1 LPGRDERWGGMGG
14 HVGAPHMN
22 GAELLV
28 RCLERE
34 GVRYVFGVPGE
45 ETLDVNDALA
55 RSAVQFVP
63 VRHEQAAAFMAD
75 VWGRLTGRAGVC
87 LATLGPGAAN
97 LATGVAD
104 ANLDRAPVVA
114 ITGQLARDLLH
125 KESHQYVDIVDMFRP
140 FTKWNARIET
150 GAVVAEVIRKAF
162 KRAQE
167 EKPGACHLELP
178 EDVAHGEAEG
188 EPLAPTHA
196 RRPSPDRPSLARAAD
211 VINRAGRPLILAGN
225 GVIRGHASLELTALA
240 ERARIPVLTTFMAKG
255 AVPAE
260 HPLARGTVGLAGDDP
275 ILAELS
281 RADVVVA
288 VGYDP
293 VEYGPAR
300 WNPSGRLQ
308 IVHVDF
314 TAAEVDARYQPAV
327 EVVADVREALELLA
341 PLVAVRPERVAP
353 VRPPDDP
360 RRRDDAFPL
369 LPQRI
374 IADLEAVLSP
384 RDLVISDVGAHK
396 LWVAKRLA
404 ARGPNTVIISNGFAA
419 MGIGLPGAIAARLA
433 RPEGRVVT
441 VTGDGALLMN
451 VQELETA
458 TRLGVAFVVL
468 IFRDDGYGVIRW
480 KQQRQ
485 FGRTAGV
492 EFGNPDFVALARAF
506 GCEGVRIGAAK
517 ELRPALETALE
528 ARVPVLIDCPVD
540 YRENDRLTDP

>member
-1 LPGRDERWGGMGG
+1 MT
-14 HVGAPHMN
+14 

-55 RSAVQFVP
+55 RSSITFVP

-75 VWGRLTGRAGVC
+75 VWGRLTGEAGVC
-87 LATLGPGAAN
+87 LATLGPGATN
-97 LATGVAD
+97 LATGLAD
-104 ANLDRAPVVA
+104 ANLDRAPAVA

-125 KESHQYVDIVDMFRP
+125 KESHQYVDIVDVFRP
-140 FTKWNARIET
+140 FTKWNARVET
-150 GAVVAEVIRKAF
+150 GAVVAEAVRKAF

-188 EPLAPTHA
+188 EPLAADRP

-211 VINRAGRPLILAGN
+211 VINQATRPLILAGN
-225 GVIRGHASLELTALA
+225 GVIRGHASAELTALA
-240 ERARIPVLTTFMAKG
+240 ERARIPVVTTFMAKG
-255 AVPAE
+255 AIPAD
-260 HPLARGTVGLAGDDP
+260 HPLARSTVGLASDDP
-275 ILAELS
+275 NRVGFTS
-281 RADVVVA
+281 ADVVIA

-293 VEYGPAR
+293 VEYGPAQ
-300 WNPSGRLQ
+300 WNPSGRLR

-341 PLVAVRPERVAP
+341 PLVAVRPERVVP
-353 VRPPDDP
+353 PRQPDDP
-360 RRRDDAFPL
+360 RRLDDSFPL

-374 IADLEAVLSP
+374 IADLEAVLRP
-384 RDLVISDVGAHK
+384 DDLVISDVGAHK
-396 LWVAKRLA
+396 LWVAKRFH
-404 ARGPNTVIISNGFAA
+404 ARVPNTVIISNGFAA
-419 MGIGLPGAIAARLA
+419 MGIGLPGAIAAKLA
-433 RPEGRVVT
+433 RPERRVVT
-441 VTGDGALLMN
+441 VTGDGAVMMN
-451 VQELETA
+451 IQELETA
-458 TRLGVAFVVL
+458 VRLGVAFVVL

-506 GCEGVRIGAAK
+506 GCEGVKIVAAK
-517 ELRPALETALE
+517 ELRPALERALTS
-528 ARVPVLIDCPVD
+528 RVPVVIDCPVD
-540 YRENDRLTDP
+540 YRENDRLADY

>member
-1 LPGRDERWGGMGG
+1 MT
-14 HVGAPHMN
+14 

-55 RSAVQFVP
+55 RSSVQFIP
-63 VRHEQAAAFMAD
+63 VRHEQGAAFMAD
-75 VWGRLTGRAGVC
+75 VWGRLTGHAGVC
-87 LATLGPGAAN
+87 LATLGPGATN
-97 LATGVAD
+97 LATGLAD

-125 KESHQYVDIVDMFRP
+125 KESHQFVDIVDVFKP

-150 GAVVAEVIRKAF
+150 GAVVTEAVRKAF

-178 EDVAHGEAEG
+178 EDVAQGPAEG
-188 EPLAPTHA
+188 EPLVADRP

-211 VINRAGRPLILAGN
+211 VINRADHPFILAGN
-225 GVIRGHASLELTALA
+225 GVIRGLASRELTALA
-240 ERARIPVLTTFMAKG
+240 ERAQIPVVTTFMAKG
-255 AVPAE
+255 AIAAD
-260 HPLARGTVGLAGDDP
+260 HPLARATVGLASDHAARLGFG
-275 ILAELS
+275 S
-281 RADVVVA
+281 ADVVIA

-293 VEYGPAR
+293 VEYSAAR
-300 WNPSGRLQ
+300 WNPAGQLR
-308 IVHVDF
+308 IVHIDF

-341 PLVAVRPERVAP
+341 PLVAVQPERVAP
-353 VRPPDDP
+353 GRLPDDP
-360 RRRDDAFPL
+360 RRQADEFPL

-374 IADLEAVLSP
+374 IGDLETVLAP
-384 RDLVISDVGAHK
+384 DDLVISDVGAHK
-396 LWVAKRLA
+396 LWVAKRFR
-404 ARGPNTVIISNGFAA
+404 ARRPNTVIISNGFAA
-419 MGIGLPGAIAARLA
+419 MGIGLPGAIAAKLA
-433 RPEGRVVT
+433 RPERRVVV
-441 VTGDGALLMN
+441 VTGDGGFLMN

-458 TRLGVAFVVL
+458 TRLGLAFAVL

-480 KQQRQ
+480 KQERQ

-492 EFGNPDFVALARAF
+492 DFGNPDFVALAGAF
-506 GCEGVRIGAAK
+506 GCAGVRIGAAK
-517 ELRPALETALE
+517 ELRPALEAALR
-528 ARVPVLIDCPVD
+528 APAPVLIDCPVD
-540 YRENDRLTDP
+540 YRENDRLAE

>member
-1 LPGRDERWGGMGG
+1 MT
-14 HVGAPHMN
+14 

-28 RCLERE
+28 HCLERE
-34 GVRYVFGVPGE
+34 GVRYVFGVAGE
-45 ETLDVNDALA
+45 VTLDVNDALA
-55 RSAVQFVP
+55 RSSVRFVP

-75 VWGRLTGRAGVC
+75 VWGRLTGEAGVC
-87 LATLGPGAAN
+87 LATLGPGATN

-125 KESHQYVDIVDMFRP
+125 KESHQYVDIVDVFRP

-150 GAVVAEVIRKAF
+150 GAVVAEAVRKAF
-162 KRAQE
+162 KRALE
-167 EKPGACHLELP
+167 EKPGSCHLELP
-178 EDVAHGEAEG
+178 EDVAHGDAEG
-188 EPLAPTHA
+188 EPLASVKP

-211 VINRAGRPLILAGN
+211 VINRAARPMILAGN
-225 GVIRGHASLELTALA
+225 GVVRGHASMELTTLA
-240 ERARIPVLTTFMAKG
+240 ERARIPVVTTFMAKG
-255 AVPAE
+255 AIPAD
-260 HPLARGTVGLAGDDP
+260 HALAGPTVGLASDDP
-275 ILAELS
+275 GRLGFTS
-281 RADVVVA
+281 ADVVIA
-288 VGYDP
+288 IGYDP
-293 VEYGPAR
+293 VEWGPAR

-341 PLVAVRPERVAP
+341 PLVAVRPERTAP
-353 VRPPDDP
+353 PRPPADP
-360 RRRDDAFPL
+360 RRVDDAFPM

-374 IADLEAVLSP
+374 IGDLESVLGP
-384 RDLVISDVGAHK
+384 DDLVISDVGAHK
-396 LWVAKRLA
+396 LWVAKRFA
-404 ARGPNTVIISNGFAA
+404 ARRPNTVIVSNGFAA

-433 RPEGRVVT
+433 RPERRVVT
-441 VTGDGALLMN
+441 VTGDGAVLMN
-451 VQELETA
+451 IQELETA
-458 TRLGVAFVVL
+458 VRLGVAFVVL

-485 FGRTAGV
+485 FGRVAGV
-492 EFGNPDFVALARAF
+492 DFGNPDFVALARAF

-517 ELRPALETALE
+517 ELRPALAEAVT

-540 YRENDRLTDP
+540 YRENDRLAE

>member
-1 LPGRDERWGGMGG
+1 MTARGST
-14 HVGAPHMN
+14 

-45 ETLDVNDALA
+45 ETLEINDALA
-55 RSAVQFVP
+55 RSSVQFVP

-87 LATLGPGAAN
+87 LATLGPGATN

-125 KESHQYVDIVDMFRP
+125 KESHQYVDIVDVFRP

-150 GAVVAEVIRKAF
+150 GAVVAEAVRKAF

-167 EKPGACHLELP
+167 EKPGSCHLELP
-178 EDVAHGEAEG
+178 EDVAADAAEG
-188 EPLAPTHA
+188 EPLVPVQP
-196 RRPSPDRPSLARAAD
+196 RRPSPDRPSLASAAD
-211 VINRAGRPLILAGN
+211 VINRAAAPLILAGN
-225 GVIRGHASLELTALA
+225 GVIRGHASPELTALA
-240 ERARIPVLTTFMAKG
+240 ERARIPVVTTFMAKG
-255 AVPAE
+255 AIPSA
-260 HPLARGTVGLAGDDP
+260 HPLARATVGLASDDP
-275 ILAELS
+275 DRTGFS
-281 RADVVVA
+281 SADVVIT

-293 VEYGPAR
+293 VEWAPVR
-300 WNPSGRLQ
+300 WNPDGRLR

-314 TAAEVDARYQPAV
+314 TAAEVDTRYQPVV

-341 PLVAVRPERVAP
+341 PLVAVRPERRLPA
-353 VRPPDDP
+353 RPPEDP
-360 RRRDDAFPL
+360 HRLDDAFPL

-374 IADLEAVLSP
+374 IADLEGVLGDD
-384 RDLVISDVGAHK
+384 DLVISDVGAHK

-419 MGIGLPGAIAARLA
+419 MGIALPGAIAATLA
-433 RPEGRVVT
+433 QPGRRVVA
-441 VTGDGALLMN
+441 VAGDGALLMN
-451 VQELETA
+451 LQELETA
-458 TRLGVAFVVL
+458 VRLGLAFVVL

-506 GCEGVRIGAAK
+506 GCEGVRVTAAK
-517 ELRPALETALE
+517 ELRPALAKALT

-540 YRENDRLTDP
+540 YRENDRLNDS

>member
-1 LPGRDERWGGMGG
+1 MT
-14 HVGAPHMN
+14 

-55 RSAVQFVP
+55 RSSVQFVP

-75 VWGRLTGRAGVC
+75 VWGRLTGHAGVC
-87 LATLGPGAAN
+87 LATLGPGATN
-97 LATGVAD
+97 LATGLAD

-125 KESHQYVDIVDMFRP
+125 KESHQYVDIVDVFRP

-150 GAVVAEVIRKAF
+150 GAVVAEAVRKAF

-178 EDVAHGEAEG
+178 EDVAQGEAEG
-188 EPLAPTHA
+188 EPLAPVHA

-211 VINRAGRPLILAGN
+211 VINGAASPLILAGN
-225 GVIRGHASLELTALA
+225 GVIRGHASRELAILA
-240 ERARIPVLTTFMAKG
+240 ERARIPIVTTFMAKG
-255 AVPAE
+255 AVPSD
-260 HPLARGTVGLAGDDP
+260 HPLVRATVGLASDDP
-275 ILAELS
+275 DRIGFAS
-281 RADVVVA
+281 ADVVIT

-293 VEYGPAR
+293 VEWGPSR
-300 WNPSGRLQ
+300 WNPSGRRQ
-308 IVHVDF
+308 IVHIDF
-314 TAAEVDARYQPAV
+314 TAAEVDARYQPVV

-341 PLVAVRPERVAP
+341 PLVAVRPERPMP

-360 RRRDDAFPL
+360 HRGDDAYPL

-374 IADLEAVLSP
+374 IGDLETVLGGD
-384 RDLVISDVGAHK
+384 DLVISDVGAHK
-396 LWVAKRLA
+396 LWVAKRLS

-419 MGIGLPGAIAARLA
+419 MGIALPGAIAAKLA
-433 RPEGRVVT
+433 RPERRVVT
-441 VTGDGALLMN
+441 VVGDGAVMMN
-451 VQELETA
+451 IQELETA
-458 TRLGVAFVVL
+458 VRLGLAFVVL

-480 KQQRQ
+480 KQMRQ

-492 EFGNPDFVALARAF
+492 GFGNPDFVALARAF
-506 GCEGVRIGAAK
+506 GCEGVRITAAK
-517 ELRPALETALE
+517 ELRPALARALD

-540 YRENDRLTDP
+540 YRENDRLAD

>member
-1 LPGRDERWGGMGG
+1 MGG
-14 HVGAPHMN
+14 SRVGDRDVT

-55 RSAVQFVP
+55 RSSVRFIP
-63 VRHEQAAAFMAD
+63 VRHEQGAAFMAD
-75 VWGRLTGRAGVC
+75 VWGRLTGQAGVC
-87 LATLGPGAAN
+87 LATLGPGATN
-97 LATGVAD
+97 LATGIAD

-125 KESHQYVDIVDMFRP
+125 KESHQYVDIVDVFRP

-150 GAVVAEVIRKAF
+150 GAVVAEAVRKAF

-188 EPLAPTHA
+188 EPLAPERA

-211 VINRAGRPLILAGN
+211 LINSAARPLILAGN
-225 GVIRGHASLELTALA
+225 GVIRGHASRELTALA
-240 ERARIPVLTTFMAKG
+240 ERARIAVVTTFMAKG
-255 AVPAE
+255 AISSE
-260 HPLARGTVGLAGDDP
+260 HPLARATVGMASDDP
-275 ILAELS
+275 ERTGFAE
-281 RADVVVA
+281 ADLVIA

-293 VEYGPAR
+293 VEWGPAR
-300 WNPSGRLQ
+300 WNPAGRLRV
-308 IVHVDF
+308 VHIDF

-341 PLVAVRPERVAP
+341 PLVTARPERATP
-353 VRPPDDP
+353 VRPAEDP
-360 RRRDDAFPL
+360 RCHDDRFPL

-374 IADLEAVLSP
+374 IADLASALSP
-384 RDLVISDVGAHK
+384 DDLVVSDVGAHK
-396 LWVAKRLA
+396 LWVAKRLSV
-404 ARGPNTVIISNGFAA
+404 RRPNTVIVSNGFAA
-419 MGIGLPGAIAARLA
+419 MGIGLPGAIAAKLA
-433 RPEGRVVT
+433 RPERRVVT
-441 VTGDGALLMN
+441 VTGDGGFLMN

-458 TRLGVAFVVL
+458 VRLGLAFVVL
-468 IFRDDGYGVIRW
+468 IFHDDGYGVIRW
-480 KQQRQ
+480 KQERQ

-492 EFGNPDFVALARAF
+492 EFGNPDFVALAHAF
-506 GCEGVRIGAAK
+506 GCEGLKIGAAK
-517 ELRPALETALE
+517 ELRPALERAFA
-528 ARVPVLIDCPVD
+528 ARVPVLVDCPVD
-540 YRENDRLTDP
+540 YRENDRLAD

>member
-1 LPGRDERWGGMGG
+1 MGG
-14 HVGAPHMN
+14 HFGAPHMT

-55 RSAVQFVP
+55 RSSVQFIA

-75 VWGRLTGRAGVC
+75 VWGRLTGQAGVC
-87 LATLGPGAAN
+87 LATLGPGATN
-97 LATGVAD
+97 LATGLAD

-125 KESHQYVDIVDMFRP
+125 KESHQYVDIVDVFRP

-150 GAVVAEVIRKAF
+150 GAVVAEAVRKAF

-178 EDVAHGEAEG
+178 EDVAQGEAEG
-188 EPLAPTHA
+188 EPLAPDKP
-196 RRPSPDRPSLARAAD
+196 RRPSPDRPSLAHAAD
-211 VINRAGRPLILAGN
+211 VINRAAHPLILAGN
-225 GVIRGHASLELTALA
+225 GVIRGHASHELTVLS
-240 ERARIPVLTTFMAKG
+240 ERARIPVVTTFMAKG
-255 AVPAE
+255 AIPAD
-260 HPLARGTVGLAGDDP
+260 HPLARATVGLASDDP
-275 ILAELS
+275 ARLGFTH
-281 RADVVVA
+281 ADVVIA

-300 WNPSGRLQ
+300 WNPAGRLK

-314 TAAEVDARYQPAV
+314 TPAEVDARYQPEV

-341 PLVAVRPERVAP
+341 PLVAVRPEREAP
-353 VRPPDDP
+353 ARPPDDP
-360 RRRDDAFPL
+360 KRLDDAFPL

-374 IADLEAVLSP
+374 IGDLQSVLGP
-384 RDLVISDVGAHK
+384 DDLVISDVGAHK
-396 LWVAKRLA
+396 LWVATRLA
-404 ARGPNTVIISNGFAA
+404 ARRPNTVILSNGFAA
-419 MGIGLPGAIAARLA
+419 MGIGLPGAIAATLA
-433 RPEGRVVT
+433 RPERRVVT

-458 TRLGVAFVVL
+458 VRLGLAFVVL

-506 GCEGVRIGAAK
+506 GCEGVKIAAAK
-517 ELRPALETALE
+517 ELRPALERALT

-540 YRENDRLTDP
+540 YRENDRLAE

>member
-1 LPGRDERWGGMGG
+1 MT
-14 HVGAPHMN
+14 

-45 ETLDVNDALA
+45 ETLDINDALA
-55 RSAVQFVP
+55 RSSVQFIA

-75 VWGRLTGRAGVC
+75 VWGRLTGQAGVC
-87 LATLGPGAAN
+87 LATLGPGATN
-97 LATGVAD
+97 LATGIAD

-125 KESHQYVDIVDMFRP
+125 KESHQYVDIVDVFRP

-150 GAVVAEVIRKAF
+150 GAVVAEAVRKAF

-178 EDVAHGEAEG
+178 EDVAQSEADG
-188 EPLAPTHA
+188 EPLAPERP

-211 VINRAGRPLILAGN
+211 VINRAAHPLILAGN
-225 GVIRGHASLELTALA
+225 GVIRGHASSELTRLA
-240 ERARIPVLTTFMAKG
+240 ERARMPVVTTFMAKG
-255 AVPAE
+255 AIAAD
-260 HPLARGTVGLAGDDP
+260 HPLSRATAGLASDDP
-275 ILAELS
+275 ERLGFS
-281 RADVVVA
+281 DADVVVA

-293 VEYGPAR
+293 VEWGPAR
-300 WNPSGRLQ
+300 WNPSGRRH
-308 IVHVDF
+308 IVHIDF
-314 TAAEVDARYQPAV
+314 TPAEVDARYQPVV

-341 PLVAVRPERVAP
+341 PLVAVRPERPTPA
-353 VRPPDDP
+353 RPAEDP

-374 IADLEAVLSP
+374 IADLESALGAG
-384 RDLVISDVGAHK
+384 DLVISDVGAHK

-404 ARGPNTVIISNGFAA
+404 APAPNSVIISNGFAA
-419 MGIGLPGAIAARLA
+419 MGIGLPGAIAAKLA
-433 RPEGRVVT
+433 QPERRVVT
-441 VTGDGALLMN
+441 VTGDGAVMMN

-458 TRLGVAFVVL
+458 VRLGLGFVVL
-468 IFRDDGYGVIRW
+468 ILRDDGYGVIRW

-492 EFGNPDFVALARAF
+492 DFGNPDFVALARAF
-506 GCEGVRIGAAK
+506 GCEGLTIKAAK
-517 ELRPALETALE
+517 ELRPALEQALA
-528 ARVPVLIDCPVD
+528 ARGPVVIDCPVD
-540 YRENDRLTDP
+540 YRENDRLAE

>member
-1 LPGRDERWGGMGG
+1 MSRP
-14 HVGAPHMN
+14 PS

-34 GVRYVFGVPGE
+34 GVRYVFGIPGE

-55 RSAVQFVP
+55 RSSVRFVP

-75 VWGRLTGRAGVC
+75 VWGRLTGQAGVC
-87 LATLGPGAAN
+87 LATLGPGATN

-125 KESHQYVDIVDMFRP
+125 KESHQYVDIVDVFRP

-150 GAVVAEVIRKAF
+150 GGVVAEAVRKAF

-188 EPLAPTHA
+188 EPLTPDKP

-211 VINRAGRPLILAGN
+211 VINRAEAPLILAGN
-225 GVIRGHASLELTALA
+225 GVIRGHASRELTVLA
-240 ERARIPVLTTFMAKG
+240 ERARIPVVTTFMAKG
-255 AVPAE
+255 AVAAG
-260 HPLARGTVGLAGDDP
+260 HPLARATAGLASDDP
-275 ILAELS
+275 DRLGFS
-281 RADVVVA
+281 GADVVIA

-293 VEYGPAR
+293 VEWAPAR
-300 WNPSGRLQ
+300 WNPAGRRH

-314 TAAEVDARYQPAV
+314 TAAEVDACYQPSV

-341 PLVAVRPERVAP
+341 PLVAARSDRRMPAL
-353 VRPPDDP
+353 PPPDP
-360 RRRDDAFPL
+360 RRLDDAFPL

-374 IADLEAVLSP
+374 IGDLESVLGAD
-384 RDLVISDVGAHK
+384 DLVVSDVGAHK

-404 ARGPNTVIISNGFAA
+404 ARGPNTVIISNGFAS
-419 MGIGLPGAIAARLA
+419 MGIGLPGAIAAKLA
-433 RPEGRVVT
+433 RPERRVVT

-458 TRLGVAFVVL
+458 VRLGVAFVILV
-468 IFRDDGYGVIRW
+468 FRDDGYGVIRW

-492 EFGNPDFVALARAF
+492 DFGNPDLVALARAF
-506 GCEGVRIGAAK
+506 GCEGISIAAAK
-517 ELRPALETALE
+517 ELQPALEQALA
-528 ARVPVLIDCPVD
+528 ARVPILIDCPVD
-540 YRENDRLTDP
+540 YHENDRLAD

>member
-1 LPGRDERWGGMGG
+1 MT
-14 HVGAPHMN
+14 

-55 RSAVQFVP
+55 RSSVRFIP

-75 VWGRLTGRAGVC
+75 VWGRLTGQAGVC
-87 LATLGPGAAN
+87 LATLGPGATN
-97 LATGVAD
+97 LATGLAD

-125 KESHQYVDIVDMFRP
+125 KESHQYVDIVEVFRP

-150 GAVVAEVIRKAF
+150 GAVVAEAVRKAF

-178 EDVAHGEAEG
+178 EDVAGAEAEG
-188 EPLAPTHA
+188 EPLAPDRP

-211 VINRAGRPLILAGN
+211 VINRAAHPLILAGN
-225 GVIRGHASLELTALA
+225 GVIRGHASRELAELA
-240 ERARIPVLTTFMAKG
+240 ERARIPVVTTFMAKG
-255 AVPAE
+255 AIPSE
-260 HPLARGTVGLAGDDP
+260 HPLAVATVGMASDDP
-275 ILAELS
+275 G
-281 RADVVVA
+281 RVGFGDADVVIA
-288 VGYDP
+288 IGYDP
-293 VEYGPAR
+293 VEWGPAR
-300 WNPSGRLQ
+300 FNPTGRLR
-308 IVHVDF
+308 IVHIDF
-314 TAAEVDARYQPAV
+314 TAAEVDARYQREV

-341 PLVAVRPERVAP
+341 PLVAVHPERT
-353 VRPPDDP
+353 PPARRAEDP
-360 RRRDDAFPL
+360 RRGDESFPV

-374 IADLEAVLSP
+374 IADLESVLAP
-384 RDLVISDVGAHK
+384 DDIVVSDVGAHK

-404 ARGPNTVIISNGFAA
+404 TRRPNTVIISNGFAA
-419 MGIGLPGAIAARLA
+419 MGIGLPGAIAAKLA
-433 RPEGRVVT
+433 RPERHVVT
-441 VTGDGALLMN
+441 VTGDGGFLMN

-458 TRLGVAFVVL
+458 VRLRLAFVVL

-480 KQQRQ
+480 KQERQ

-492 EFGNPDFVALARAF
+492 ELGNPDFVALAHAF
-506 GCEGVRIGAAK
+506 GCEGVTITAAK
-517 ELRPALETALE
+517 DLRPALERAL
-528 ARVPVLIDCPVD
+528 AASVPVLIDCPVD
-540 YRENDRLTDP
+540 YRENDHLAD

>member
-1 LPGRDERWGGMGG
+1 MT
-14 HVGAPHMN
+14 

-55 RSAVQFVP
+55 RSSITFVV

-75 VWGRLTGRAGVC
+75 VWGRLTGEAGVC
-87 LATLGPGAAN
+87 LATLGPGATN

-125 KESHQYVDIVDMFRP
+125 KESHQYVDIVEVFRP

-150 GAVVAEVIRKAF
+150 GAVVAEAVRKAF
-162 KRAQE
+162 KRARE

-178 EDVAHGEAEG
+178 EDVAQGPAEG
-188 EPLAPTHA
+188 EPLVADRP

-211 VINRAGRPLILAGN
+211 VINRATHPMILAGN
-225 GVIRGHASLELTALA
+225 GVIRGHASRELMVLA
-240 ERARIPVLTTFMAKG
+240 ERARIPVVTTFMAKG
-255 AVPAE
+255 AIPAD
-260 HPLARGTVGLAGDDP
+260 HPLARTTVGLASDDP
-275 ILAELS
+275 DRLGFTG
-281 RADVVVA
+281 ADVVIA

-293 VEYGPAR
+293 VEWGPSR
-300 WNPSGRLQ
+300 WNSAGRLQ
-308 IVHVDF
+308 IVHIDF
-314 TAAEVDARYQPAV
+314 TAAEVDASYQPSV

-341 PLVAVRPERVAP
+341 PLVAVRPDRVAP
-353 VRPPDDP
+353 TRPPDDP
-360 RRRDDAFPL
+360 RRVDEAFPL

-374 IADLEAVLSP
+374 IADLESVLRP
-384 RDLVISDVGAHK
+384 DDLVVSDVGAHK

-404 ARGPNTVIISNGFAA
+404 ARTPNTVIISNGFAA
-419 MGIGLPGAIAARLA
+419 MGIGLPGAIAAKLA
-433 RPEGRVVT
+433 RPERRVVT
-441 VTGDGALLMN
+441 VTGDGSFLMN

-458 TRLGVAFVVL
+458 VRLGVAFVVL
-468 IFRDDGYGVIRW
+468 IFRDDAYGVIRW

-485 FGRTAGV
+485 FGRSAGV

-506 GCEGVRIGAAK
+506 GCEGVKIAAAK
-517 ELRPALETALE
+517 ELRPALEQAL
-528 ARVPVLIDCPVD
+528 AADVPVLIDCPVD
-540 YRENDRLTDP
+540 YRENDRLADS